1 MVKNSIRR
9 DGSFYIP
16 DFIEIQKKS
25 FFHFLEVGILN
36 EFQKMGPILAG
47 AGEIQIIFYPNHFIL
62 TPPAY
67 TIREAILEGKTYESK
82 LYVPAKMVS
91 KGSSEREAEWVLVGS
106 IPLMT
111 RRGHFIINGSPRV
124 IVNQMV
130 RSPGIYFHRRVV
142 GKKRKQIY
150 SVDVIPFVGS
160 WLRLEEKQGKQLYAH
175 LKRTPKIPYQLLFTS
190 MDAFEKET
198 DSEKDTSCL
207 LWRYRE
213 RLALHLLDR
222 FVNDT
227 LDEKGLETAKRKL
240 AQFRKTEKL
249 TDPIPFFKYTFFK
262 YAQVKEVAT
271 QMMNDWN
278 KPLPIVEMN
287 DLSNTLLRFTKSDSL
302 LTRSAR
308 KRETPSVNQSA
319 PLSQSD
325 PTSQGWVD
333 AVSLTQIEKA
343 RRREMILSEIASP
356 LGLVGVRPV
365 SPLAPF
371 SRDASPKGPSESPS
385 SRFSLAQREATPK
398 VSRALA
404 QRESDTKGESLLFT
418 KGDKR
423 ERSGRSK
430 SERREKRGAREW
442 NGEKAVR
449 LNQLMGGTDL
459 AELFSFFFSEAGSE
473 EWRDTLTEIA
483 SFFFLRALPCGWQ
496 QGRTFL
502 YEKFKNPATYTL
514 GRLGRARIDRK
525 LEDRESGSL
534 LSYPSMQ
541 LMARDLKL
549 ASNYLRRVKKSKL
562 LVDDIDHLKN
572 RRVKTCGE
580 LLQNQFHTG
589 LDRLKTLVRF
599 KVSRGEQSISL
610 KSVIDAK
617 AVDAAWREFFGS
629 NPLSQYMDQTNPL
642 AEITHKRRVSCLGP
656 GGVSRETAAMAMRGI
671 HPSHYGRI
679 CPIETP
685 EGKNAG
691 LVNSL
696 SVYTR
701 VGRDG
706 VLETPYYRVKEG
718 QIQRRGGFN
727 FFSAQKEEDEK
738 ASIAPPDVVP
748 SRSNL
753 LPDAPLPVRRGE
765 NLLDNYGQ
773 TSRDKIQYVGISRIQ
788 MISIATSLIPFLEHN
803 DGNRALMGSNMQR
816 QAVPLLTVEQ
826 PIVGTGLEGRVVA
839 ESGHIL
845 EAWSGGRIFYVS
857 GKKII
862 VQRFDGHR
870 LDGRRWPSNRR
881 LSRRFDR
888 LAGGNSLLASSLG
901 SLAPLSLALSES
913 GRNEREGFTT
923 GFSSLELSW
932 VKRAT
937 PTPSVKKGLSRFARS
952 ESPKVSRFTSGD
964 SLRERSGLLT
974 RSLRER
980 VREKFTPRFDP
991 FALKNALQR
1000 GQIKYS
1006 SLRSGRT
1013 RSDHLLGDSLRER
1026 SESPKV
1032 KRSRSE
1038 RERPLDY
1045 DLYPL
1050 QTFQPSNQKTC
1061 LRHRPWVKEGDW
1073 VQPGDLLADCAAS
1086 RGGQLSLGRNVVIAY
1101 LPWDGYNFEDA
1112 VVVSDRLLFDDLYTS
1127 LHIEKYDTEIEEMER
1142 EEVTITRKNSHL
1154 HPIERASLDKHGVVQ
1169 VGKWVETGDLL
1180 ISKVK
1185 LIPPSPISGY
1195 ERLAHEILGKKPPK
1209 TRDVSL
1215 RLAKWVE
1222 GRVIYVK
1229 KRFQKKQKKEEP
1241 EKLIYVR
1248 LHLVEK
1254 KKIQVGDKVAGRHGN
1269 KGIISTILPRQ
1280 DMPYLPDGTTVDM
1293 VLNPLGVPSRMNVGQ
1308 VFEALLGLAG
1318 GFLKQRFTI
1327 TPFDEMYGSEA
1338 SRSLVYLKLYQARL
1352 RTGHE
1357 WLFWPDFPGK
1367 MRIFDG
1373 RSGESFHQPVTVGR
1387 AYMLKLIHLVDEK
1400 IHARSRGPYN
1410 IITQQP
1416 VRGRAKGG
1424 GQRLGEMEV
1433 WAVEGYGAA
1442 YTLQEILTTKSDDI
1456 QGRREVWRR
1465 IIGEESR
1472 FTEDT
1477 TRSRFIEGDSL
1488 FSLLAKRKKRETFFS
1503 RARFA
1508 TPKVSRFAKSGLL
1521 ATRVRSETFPKGRR
1535 NVVVSFPKG
1544 VALTKRAKRE
1554 GTPTSLVQLRPGEFP
1569 LGRSGGFKILLRELQ
1584 SLCLDIGVF
1593 GKK

>member
-1 MVKNSIRR
+1 
-9 DGSFYIP
+9 
-16 DFIEIQKKS
+16 
-25 FFHFLEVGILN
+25 L
-36 EFQKMGPILAG
+36 
-47 AGEIQIIFYPNHFIL
+47 GEASD
-62 TPPAY
+62 T
-67 TIREAILEGKTYESK
+67 
-82 LYVPAKMVS
+82 
-91 KGSSEREAEWVLVGS
+91 
-106 IPLMT
+106 
-111 RRGHFIINGSPRV
+111 
-124 IVNQMV
+124 
-130 RSPGIYFHRRVV
+130 
-142 GKKRKQIY
+142 
-150 SVDVIPFVGS
+150 
-160 WLRLEEKQGKQLYAH
+160 
-175 LKRTPKIPYQLLFTS
+175 
-190 MDAFEKET
+190 DAFG
-198 DSEKDTSCL
+198 D
-207 LWRYRE
+207 
-213 RLALHLLDR
+213 
-222 FVNDT
+222 
-227 LDEKGLETAKRKL
+227 
-240 AQFRKTEKL
+240 AQ
-249 TDPIPFFKYTFFK
+249 
-262 YAQVKEVAT
+262 
-271 QMMNDWN
+271 
-278 KPLPIVEMN
+278 
-287 DLSNTLLRFTKSDSL
+287 
-302 LTRSAR
+302 
-308 KRETPSVNQSA
+308 
-319 PLSQSD
+319 
-325 PTSQGWVD
+325 
-333 AVSLTQIEKA
+333 
-343 RRREMILSEIASP
+343 
-356 LGLVGVRPV
+356 
-365 SPLAPF
+365 
-371 SRDASPKGPSESPS
+371 
-385 SRFSLAQREATPK
+385 
-398 VSRALA
+398 
-404 QRESDTKGESLLFT
+404 
-418 KGDKR
+418 
-423 ERSGRSK
+423 
-430 SERREKRGAREW
+430 
-442 NGEKAVR
+442 
-449 LNQLMGGTDL
+449 
-459 AELFSFFFSEAGSE
+459 
-473 EWRDTLTEIA
+473 
-483 SFFFLRALPCGWQ
+483 
-496 QGRTFL
+496 
-502 YEKFKNPATYTL
+502 
-514 GRLGRARIDRK
+514 
-525 LEDRESGSL
+525 
-534 LSYPSMQ
+534 
-541 LMARDLKL
+541 
-549 ASNYLRRVKKSKL
+549 
-562 LVDDIDHLKN
+562 
-572 RRVKTCGE
+572 
-580 LLQNQFHTG
+580 
-589 LDRLKTLVRF
+589 
-599 KVSRGEQSISL
+599 
-610 KSVIDAK
+610 
-617 AVDAAWREFFGS
+617 
-629 NPLSQYMDQTNPL
+629 
-642 AEITHKRRVSCLGP
+642 
-656 GGVSRETAAMAMRGI
+656 
-671 HPSHYGRI
+671 
-679 CPIETP
+679 
-685 EGKNAG
+685 
-691 LVNSL
+691 
-696 SVYTR
+696 
-701 VGRDG
+701 
-706 VLETPYYRVKEG
+706 
-718 QIQRRGGFN
+718 
-727 FFSAQKEEDEK
+727 
-738 ASIAPPDVVP
+738 
-748 SRSNL
+748 
-753 LPDAPLPVRRGE
+753 
-765 NLLDNYGQ
+765 
-773 TSRDKIQYVGISRIQ
+773 
-788 MISIATSLIPFLEHN
+788 
-803 DGNRALMGSNMQR
+803 
-816 QAVPLLTVEQ
+816 
-826 PIVGTGLEGRVVA
+826 
-839 ESGHIL
+839 
-845 EAWSGGRIFYVS
+845 
-857 GKKII
+857 
-862 VQRFDGHR
+862 
-870 LDGRRWPSNRR
+870 
-881 LSRRFDR
+881 
-888 LAGGNSLLASSLG
+888 
-901 SLAPLSLALSES
+901 
-913 GRNEREGFTT
+913 
-923 GFSSLELSW
+923 
-932 VKRAT
+932 
-937 PTPSVKKGLSRFARS
+937 
-952 ESPKVSRFTSGD
+952 
-964 SLRERSGLLT
+964 
-974 RSLRER
+974 
-980 VREKFTPRFDP
+980 VREKLTPRFDP

-1013 RSDHLLGDSLRER
+1013 ISDHFLGEKKREAILEKDWVRFTEGVASRTQGDSLSLRSPWVTRSLGPLLFVEDVASRSRNARER
-1026 SESPKV
+1026 L
-1032 KRSRSE
+1032 
-1038 RERPLDY
+1038 LDY

-1456 QGRREVWRR
+1456 QGRRQVWRW

-1477 TRSRFIEGDSL
+1477 TRSSFIEGLSL
-1488 FSLLAKRKKRETFFS
+1488 LSLLAKRKKREI
-1503 RARFA
+1503 
-1508 TPKVSRFAKSGLL
+1508 
-1521 ATRVRSETFPKGRR
+1521 FPKGRR